1 MEEQQK
7 GWVGVKNTNKG
18 WTEREKGQRVGVLR
32 NNDIKMAEAWMI
44 Y

>member
-18 WTEREKGQRVGVLR
+18 WTEREKGQEWVF
-32 NNDIKMAEAWMI
+32 
-44 Y
+44 